1 VSYRPTAQALAAQP
15 GSSPVPAVTTTAPPE
30 TMTAQP
36 EAEGSEKYLT
46 LIDHLR
52 ELRYRVMMSA
62 LGVVVGL
69 VISAVFADDIIK
81 FLIQPAEER
90 RPDFHLVFIEPFENF
105 VTYFRVSLLGGLILG
120 MPVILYHVLRFV
132 GPGLR
137 ENERK
142 WLYGTV
148 VGASALFLMGVA
160 FAYYVALPPAMDFL
174 LNFNDDIAQPNIRV
188 GSYIDFVT
196 RLLFW
201 TGVSFE
207 TPLVIMYL
215 ARFGVV
221 RARQLL
227 AWWRFAFVG
236 AFIVAAIVTPTI
248 DPVTQSLVAGPI
260 IVLYFLGIGLAVLV
274 QPRRG

>member
-1 VSYRPTAQALAAQP
+1 
-15 GSSPVPAVTTTAPPE
+15 VTTTAPPE
-30 TMTAQP
+30 TVTAQP

-62 LGVVVGL
+62 LGVVIGL
-69 VISAVFADDIIK
+69 AISAVFADDFIR
-81 FLIQPAEER
+81 FLEEPAKAKREG
-90 RPDFHLVFIEPFENF
+90 FQLQFIEPFENF

-120 MPVILYHVLRFV
+120 MPMILYHTLRFV
-132 GPGLR
+132 GPGLHGS
-137 ENERK
+137 ERR

-160 FAYYVALPPAMDFL
+160 FAYYVALPPALDFL
-174 LNFNDDIAQPNIRV
+174 LNFNEDLAQPNIRI

-207 TPLVIMYL
+207 TPLVVMYL
-215 ARFGVV
+215 ARFGIV

-236 AFIVAAIVTPTI
+236 AFVIAAIVTPTI

-260 IVLYFLGIGLAVLV
+260 IVLYFLGIGLAVIV